1 MGVLNRISR
10 AYRPAYGGPAFD
22 RIGLRSR
29 KKPYACEVLLRTV
42 NENRLSKEQNPYFSR
57 YFCRISLQAGRL
69 CAKRQKE

>member
-42 NENRLSKEQNPYFSR
+42 NENRLK
-57 YFCRISLQAGRL
+57 
-69 CAKRQKE
+69 